1 MGDVDMSSMSPK
13 DIGKK
18 VYLWAQSPLGPSKDL
33 EPKRYLYT

>member
-1 MGDVDMSSMSPK
+1 MGDVDMGSMPLK

-33 EPKRYLYT
+33 ELKTYLNT